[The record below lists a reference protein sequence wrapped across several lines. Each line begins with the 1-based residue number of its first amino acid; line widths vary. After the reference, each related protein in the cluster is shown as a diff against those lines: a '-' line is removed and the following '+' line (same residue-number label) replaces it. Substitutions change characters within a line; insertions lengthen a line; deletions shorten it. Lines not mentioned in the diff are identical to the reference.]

1 MAVLLM
7 AGGQGTRL
15 GSSLP
20 KGLFNVGL
28 PSQKS
33 LFQIQAE
40 RIRRLQDLAGK
51 GVVIP
56 WYIMTSEH
64 TDEETTEFFDQ
75 NHYFGLAK
83 ENFFMF
89 SQSEFPCM
97 TKDGKI
103 MMESASSVR
112 LQILLD

>member
-15 GSSLP
+15 GSTKP

-40 RIRRLQDLAGK
+40 RIRHLQDLAGK
-51 GVVIP
+51 DVVIP

-64 TDEETTEFFDQ
+64 TDQETADYFKT
-75 NHYFGLAK
+75 HSYFGLKK
-83 ENFFMF
+83 ENVVMF
-89 SQSEFPCM
+89 SQGEFPCM

-103 MMESASSVR
+103 MMENPSTVS
-112 LQILLD
+112 